1 MMGILS
7 FSVYIIV
14 FSIVISGLY
23 AFFSRRRLPMRNDNA
38 SNTIQRVYF
47 YVVTFVSL
55 LMIINGIILLTDF
68 IFDGFSQGEIGN
80 PNPLQAATGLT
91 FIIVGI
97 PLWGFHWRHINHR
110 VDANLLDQNSPLRQ
124 FYFYLVL
131 SIGIASIAKNLIDA
145 SESLIRLEDFSIS
158 PLVSILLWLLVW
170 IYHWTRLNGS
180 IIRHTPEFKPSL
192 FQNVY
197 IYLTALLGL
206 LLLLGG
212 MANIL
217 HISLDNLVDYLSDSK
232 FMLEPDSRSSR
243 DSYISAFALIPS
255 GLLLWMTHWI
265 LFSGKEKFTSIKSTY
280 TYSVSIFGGILIFLG
295 ILLIVWIISSTFL
308 AIFVTITDQ
317 EATDIIG
324 TFPEAVTLVL
334 IGAPIFI
341 YHVAHIRQWLD
352 PDHFHA
358 TSNKI
363 ILYSLAL
370 FLIILLSIGLATF
383 SYSCL
388 SLLVA
393 DTQDIL
399 NEGENSYWQLPFT
412 AGLSMILVGGIS
424 WVVIWR
430 ETTKD
435 RITGMNSQSIERK
448 TYLVVLLCIGAISAS
463 VTAIA
468 LLIISILALLEGK
481 YDSETVD
488 SLILPISVFISLI
501 LVVPFHFH
509 VYRKEKGFIPK
520 VPDPPLLPP
529 KKVTV
534 LSPGNVSEFVK
545 QLEYHLGYS
554 VQALKW
560 VDEGL
565 ENLEQNLSNAEGAA
579 DAIKL
584 ARGSH
589 VILIPESEG
598 IRFYSHDGEI

>member
-1 MMGILS
+1 M
-7 FSVYIIV
+7 
-14 FSIVISGLY
+14 
-23 AFFSRRRLPMRNDNA
+23 PNDSA

-55 LMIINGIILLTDF
+55 LMIINGVILLTDF
-68 IFDGFSQGEIGN
+68 IFGGFGLGEISN

-110 VDANLLDQNSPLRQ
+110 VDTNVLDRNSPLRQ

-131 SIGIASIAKNLIDA
+131 SIGIASIAKNLIDT
-145 SESLIRLEDFSIS
+145 SESLIRLEDFRIS

-180 IIRHTPEFKPSL
+180 ISRHTPESKPGL
-192 FQNVY
+192 FRNVY

-212 MANIL
+212 LANVI
-217 HISLDNLVDYLSDSK
+217 HISLDNLVNYLTDSR

-243 DSYISAFALIPS
+243 DSYINALALMPS

-280 TYSVSIFGGILIFLG
+280 THSVSIFGGILIFLG
-295 ILLIVWIISSTFL
+295 ILLIVWIISSSFL
-308 AIFVTITDQ
+308 AIFITITDQ
-317 EATDIIG
+317 ETTNIIG
-324 TFPEAVTLVL
+324 TFPAATTLIL

-341 YHVAHIRQWLD
+341 YHVAHIRQCLD
-352 PDHFHA
+352 PDNLHA

-388 SLLVA
+388 SLLIA

-399 NEGENSYWQLPFT
+399 NGGESSYWQFPFT
-412 AGLSMILVGGIS
+412 AGLSMILVGGIF

-435 RITGMNSQSIERK
+435 RITGMNSQSTERK
-448 TYLVVLLCIGAISAS
+448 TYLVVLLCMGAISACA
-463 VTAIA
+463 TAIA
-468 LLIISILALLEGK
+468 LLITSILALLEGQ
-481 YDSETVD
+481 YNSETVD

-509 VYRKEKGFIPK
+509 VYRKEKGFIRGEPNS
-520 VPDPPLLPP
+520 PLPLP

-560 VDEGL
+560 ADEGL
-565 ENLEQNLSNAEGAA
+565 ETLEQNLSNAEGAA

-589 VILIPESEG
+589 VILIPESAG